1 MIRSRTKVVRPLACL
16 LAALATGVD
25 VAWAQE
31 ELNDDRE
38 IKEHPEVR
46 QSMTEPVYRRLGTVH
61 TLIGENDYTRALENL
76 EKLAKVPMNQH
87 EEALVQQTFGF
98 IYIQLDRPQDALAA
112 FEKSLELG
120 MMPGSVIQ
128 GLRYSVAGLYLS
140 EGQHQEAIDTMRLW
154 FQYEQEPK
162 ADAYMVIASAYGEME
177 QMESALPYVQKAIS
191 KAEKPVE
198 NWYMF
203 ELAIHVEAER
213 FGDAADVLR
222 RMVAIWPERPR
233 LWDMLA
239 SIYLELGRD
248 RESLDTM
255 MVAYNSGYLTEESKI
270 LAAVQLNMLLK
281 IPHTA
286 GRILEREM
294 ANGNIEESRKNL
306 DMLLTAWIDA
316 REYDKAVQIIDK
328 LGAMTGESKY
338 FMRKA
343 SIHNERGEWQEV
355 AVAAEQA
362 INAGVEDPTDAH
374 MLAGTALAELG
385 RYQDALAAF
394 GRAKASGDSKQ
405 RANADAWIAF
415 VEEKIQL
422 QAALGG

>member
-1 MIRSRTKVVRPLACL
+1 MTPARFKLSRFVAC
-16 LAALATGVD
+16 ALASLAICVD
-25 VAWAQE
+25 VAWSQE

-61 TLIGENDYTRALENL
+61 TLIGENDYNKALENL
-76 EKLAKVPMNQH
+76 QKLAKVPMNQH

-98 IYIQLDRPQDALAA
+98 IYIQLDRQQDALAA

-120 MMPGSVIQ
+120 NMPGSVIQ

-140 EGQHQEAIDTMRLW
+140 EGQHQKAIDTMRLW
-154 FQYEQEPK
+154 FQYEEDPK
-162 ADAYMVIASAYGEME
+162 ADAYMVIASAFGEME
-177 QMESALPYVQKAIS
+177 QLESALPYVRKAIS
-191 KAEKPVE
+191 KAEKPNE

-203 ELAIHVEAER
+203 ELAIHVEADR
-213 FGDAADVLR
+213 FGDAAEVLR
-222 RMVAIWPERPR
+222 RMLTIWPERPR

-255 MVAYNSGYLTEESKI
+255 MVAYNSGYITDESKI
-270 LAAVQLNMLLK
+270 LAAVQLNMLLE
-281 IPHTA
+281 IPNTA
-286 GRILEREM
+286 GQILEREM
-294 ANGNIEESRKNL
+294 ANGNVEETRRHL

-316 REYDKAVQIIDK
+316 REYDKAVEIIDR
-328 LGAMTGESKY
+328 LGAMTGDSKY

-343 SIHNERGEWQEV
+343 SIHNERGEWQDV
-355 AVAAEQA
+355 AVAVEQA
-362 INAGVEDPTDAH
+362 IDAGLEDPTDAH

-385 RYQDALAAF
+385 RYQDALRAF
-394 GRAKASGDSKQ
+394 GRAKSSGDSKQ
-405 RANADAWIAF
+405 RANADSWIAF

-422 QAALGG
+422 QAALGR